1 MQLGNIKINT
11 ITDGSISVDGGS
23 MFGKTPKSIW
33 EAIVKPDRKNRIRVD
48 MNSVVIQTPNQNILI
63 DTGAGSKRVE
73 KLKNPIF

>member
-33 EAIVKPDRKNRIRVD
+33 K
-48 MNSVVIQTPNQNILI
+48 Q
-63 DTGAGSKRVE
+63 
-73 KLKNPIF
+73 